1 MNVKRLLI
9 GLGVIV
15 VLGVGGF
22 FAYRQ
27 FFAPEPAV
35 EEPTAVNVDTVD
47 TVSVDT
53 GVGIVSAEG
62 QIVPLRD
69 AMLTFQGAGQ
79 VAEILVSAGDT
90 VEAGAPLV
98 RLDATDQEIALQ
110 QAQAGLAQAQAN
122 LGTAQAGVNQAQ
134 TAVTAAQVGVS
145 AAEANL
151 AQVKAEASPEQIAVS
166 QASVAIAAANVSQA
180 SGNQSV
186 TMEGATDAQIQAAQ
200 AQLRAAQ
207 AAQKPLQDALGQIG
221 DEESDARD
229 ILQLQYN
236 ASVAQVQAAQAA
248 LNELQA
254 GATDAERQAAFS
266 AVSAA
271 VAQRDAAEAQLNL
284 LLAGA
289 KPEQITVA
297 EAGVE
302 QAQAAVAEAE
312 LGLKQAETAVTQA
325 EAGVEQAQAAVDVAQ
340 EALDQMTL
348 TAPFAGTVGSVM
360 VELGELAAP
369 GLPVVALADFSGWQI
384 KTTNLNELDVV
395 AVENGLP
402 VEITVDALPGET
414 LKGTVAEIADVSALV
429 QGDVTYVVTIDL
441 EPRPD
446 LPLRWGMTVF
456 VNIDVS

>member
-9 GLGVIV
+9 GLGVVV
-15 VLGVGGF
+15 VLGIGGV

-27 FFAPEPAV
+27 FFAPEPVV
-35 EEPTAVNVDTVD
+35 EEPTAVNVD

-62 QIVPLRD
+62 EIVPLRD
-69 AMLTFQGAGQ
+69 ATLTFQGAGQ
-79 VAEILVSAGDT
+79 VAEILVSDGDT
-90 VEAGAPLV
+90 VESGAPLV
-98 RLDATDQEIALQ
+98 RLDAMDQEIALQ

-122 LGTAQAGVNQAQ
+122 LETAQAGVVQAQ
-134 TAVTAAQVGVS
+134 TAVSAAQVGVS
-145 AAEANL
+145 SAEANL
-151 AQVKAEASPEQIAVS
+151 DQVKAEASPEQIAVS
-166 QASVAIAAANVSQA
+166 QANVAIAAASVSQA

-186 TMEGATDAQIQAAQ
+186 TLEGATDAQVQAAQ
-200 AQLRAAQ
+200 AQLRAAE
-207 AAQKPLQDALGQIG
+207 AAQKPLQDALGQMG
-221 DEESDARD
+221 DSNSDAHD

-236 ASVAQVQAAQAA
+236 AAVAQVNAAQAA
-248 LNELQA
+248 LDELQA

-271 VAQRDAAEAQLNL
+271 VARRDAAEAQLNL

-289 KPEQITVA
+289 KSEQITVA
-297 EAGVE
+297 ETGVE
-302 QAQAAVAEAE
+302 QAQAAVDEAE
-312 LGLKQAETAVTQA
+312 LALKQAETAVTQA
-325 EAGVEQAQAAVDVAQ
+325 QAGVEQAQAAVDVAQ

-369 GLPVVALADFSGWQI
+369 GLPVVTLADFSGWQI

-395 AVENGLP
+395 AVEKGLP

-414 LKGTVAEIADVSALV
+414 LNGTVADIADTSVLV

>member
-1 MNVKRLLI
+1 MNIKRLLI

-15 VLGVGGF
+15 VLGGGGF
-22 FAYRQ
+22 LAYQQ
-27 FFAPEPAV
+27 FFASEPE
-35 EEPTAVNVDTVD
+35 VDTPVVDVD

-62 QIVPLRD
+62 QILPLRD
-69 AMLTFQGAGQ
+69 AALAFQTPGQ
-79 VAEILVSAGDT
+79 VAEILVAAGDA
-90 VEAGAPLV
+90 VEADAPLV
-98 RLDATDQEIALQ
+98 RLDAADQESALL
-110 QAQAGLAQAQAN
+110 QAQAGLAQAEAN
-122 LGTAQAGVNQAQ
+122 LGTAQAGVAQAQ
-134 TAVTAAQVGVS
+134 TAVSAAQVGVS

-151 AQVKAEASPEQIAVS
+151 AQVKTEASPEQIAVS
-166 QASVAIAAANVSQA
+166 EAGVGVAAASVTQA

-186 TMEGATDAQIQAAQ
+186 ALESATTAQIQAAQ

-207 AAQKPLQDALGQIG
+207 AAQKPIQDALGQLG
-221 DEESDARD
+221 DSDSDARE
-229 ILQLQYN
+229 ILELQYN
-236 ASVAQVQAAQAA
+236 AAVAQVNAAQTA
-248 LNELQA
+248 LDELQA
-254 GATDAERQAAFS
+254 GATDAERQAAFG

-271 VAQRDAAEAQLNL
+271 AAQRDASEAQLNL

-289 KPEQITVA
+289 KAEQITVA
-297 EAGVE
+297 EAGVQ
-302 QAQAAVAEAE
+302 QAQAAVTEAE
-312 LGLKQAETAVTQA
+312 LALAQAETAVTQA
-325 EAGVEQAQAAVDVAQ
+325 EAGVVQAQAAVDVAQ

-348 TAPFAGTVGSVM
+348 TAPFAGTVGSVAI
-360 VELGELAAP
+360 ELGELAAP
-369 GLPVVALADFSGWQI
+369 GLSVVTLADFSGWQI

-395 AVENGLP
+395 AVEKGLP

-414 LKGTVAEIADVSALV
+414 LKGTIAEIADTSALV

>member
-1 MNVKRLLI
+1 MNIKRLLI

-15 VLGVGGF
+15 ILGGGGF
-22 FAYRQ
+22 LAYRQ
-27 FFAPEPAV
+27 FFAPEPEV
-35 EEPTAVNVDTVD
+35 EEAVVDVD

-69 AMLTFQGAGQ
+69 VTLTFQGPGQ
-79 VAEILVSAGDT
+79 VAEILVSAGDV

-98 RLDATDQEIALQ
+98 RLDAVDQENALQ
-110 QAQAGLAQAQAN
+110 QAQAGLAQAEAN
-122 LGTAQAGVNQAQ
+122 LQTAQAGVVQAQ
-134 TAVTAAQVGVS
+134 TAVSAAQVTVS

-151 AQVKAEASPEQIAVS
+151 AQVIAEASPERIAVS
-166 QASVAIAAANVSQA
+166 QASVAIAAASLNQA

-186 TMEGATDAQIQAAQ
+186 TLESATNAQIQAAQ
-200 AQLRAAQ
+200 AQLRAAE
-207 AAQKPLQDALGQIG
+207 AARKPLQDAIG
-221 DEESDARD
+221 LVGDDDFDGREVLE
-229 ILQLQYN
+229 LQYN
-236 ASVAQVQAAQAA
+236 AAVAQVNAAQAA
-248 LNELQA
+248 LDELQA
-254 GATDAERQAAFS
+254 GATAAERQAAFS

-271 VAQRDAAEAQLNL
+271 AAQRDAAEAQLNL
-284 LLAGA
+284 LVSGA
-289 KPEQITVA
+289 KAEQITVA
-297 EAGVE
+297 KAGVE
-302 QAQAAVAEAE
+302 QAQAVVAEAE
-312 LGLKQAETAVTQA
+312 LAVAVAETAVTQA
-325 EAGVEQAQAAVDVAQ
+325 QAGVTQAQAAVDVAQ

-348 TAPFAGTVGSVM
+348 TAPFAGTVGSVA

-369 GLPVVALADFSGWQI
+369 GVPVVTLADFSGWQI

-395 AVENGLP
+395 AVKKGLP

-414 LKGTVAEIADVSALV
+414 LKGTVTEIADTSALV

-441 EPRPD
+441 ESRPD